1 LNKIS
6 VFVHCQNGFSFG
18 FSFGFSLGFSLGFS
32 YGFMACI
39 WFIGNACFAPQPK
52 CIERKCGTFEKEPF
66 ECNCKH
72 RQETNT
78 RQHNATLGHN
88 EQETQI
94 QKPNERMNMF
104 DSTNI

>member
-1 LNKIS
+1 MGFHLDFHLDFHWDFHWDFHMAS
-6 VFVHCQNGFSFG
+6 WHVSGLLAMLALLLSQNV
-18 FSFGFSLGFSLGFS
+18 LKE
-32 YGFMACI
+32 
-39 WFIGNACFAPQPK
+39 NAVLLK
-52 CIERKCGTFEKEPF
+52 KKPF

-94 QKPNERMNMF
+94 QKPNERINMVDSMN
-104 DSTNI
+104 I